1 MKHALMLCLILALC
15 SIPAMAQGSVTF
27 AWDYSPPMPSGF
39 EMRLAPTA
47 GAPATIT
54 FDCGPSGSKECTVQ
68 NIPAG
73 NWFARVFA
81 YNLGIPITLK
91 AYSDSSN
98 EVALTMPPKP
108 APAGNLSPRSGQIA
122 MEITVPDDSIMRI
135 ALSFDKKPVP

>member
-1 MKHALMLCLILALC
+1 VKHLLMLCLIFAIC

-54 FDCGPSGSKECTVQ
+54 FDCGPSSGRECTVS
-68 NIPAG
+68 NIPVG
-73 NWFARVFA
+73 NWFATCFA
-81 YNLGIPITLK
+81 YNIGVPATLK
-91 AYSDSSN
+91 NYSDSSN
-98 EVALTMPPKP
+98 VVPLTMPVKP

-122 MEITVPDDSIMRI
+122 MLIDVPEDSVAKI